1 MKIDNFP
8 KKSILASQLLS
19 MNQRTVFSM
28 LDRAAETYK
37 NDPYLSTKGDEGWL
51 RTSFSQA
58 KFKARHLASS
68 FIDLGIKTDDKIAIL
83 SEAKSDWIIAE
94 FAALYAG
101 AISVPLSI
109 KLLPEEVPF
118 RVNHSDASLFIISE
132 NTLEKVIS
140 QWNKY
145 QHKSL
150 RLILL
155 DSPSKKI
162 SSQCEKY
169 GFDEKDLIFIE
180 DLYQKGAAGIAK
192 NEDLLK
198 GIEEST
204 REDKVVTISYTS
216 GTTGN
221 PKGIMLTHLNYYS
234 NSHAAVATFQIKEKI
249 STLLILPTDHSF
261 AHTVGIYTA
270 LVKGLS
276 LHFVDARGGGV
287 NALKN
292 IPANLIEAESNFLLT
307 VPALTSNFIQKFKDG
322 IKAKGGFIEG
332 IFNRGVAA
340 AIQRNGDG
348 FTKPG
353 AMVQATTFLNMII
366 AEKLIFS
373 KLRKIFGPKIEFFVG
388 GGALLDIKQQQF
400 YKAIGIPVYQG
411 YGLTEATPIISTN
424 TPFNHKMGTS
434 GKVLEGIECKI
445 CDDNGKEVSRGQK
458 GEIVIKGDN
467 VMKGY
472 YKNDSATAETIKNGW
487 LHTGDLGFMDE
498 DNFLVVV
505 GREKALLI
513 SEDGEKYSPEEIE
526 EAIVNSSNCI
536 QQIMIYNDHQKF
548 TSALVTLNKK
558 AVEDLIDNQKIKS
571 YEALNKALK
580 LEILKFEKQV
590 EFKDKFPGKWIP
602 SNFQVISEEFSEENQ
617 LINSTLK
624 MVRHRITERY
634 QDRLDLMYAKNAQE
648 NSMNENIKILGEMV
662 RLT

>member
-1 MKIDNFP
+1 
-8 KKSILASQLLS
+8 

-28 LDRAAETYK
+28 LDSAAVKYA
-37 NDPYLSTKGDEGWL
+37 NDPYLSTKNDQGWS
-51 RTSFSQA
+51 RTSFSEA
-58 KFKARHLASS
+58 KIKSRRLASA
-68 FIDLGIKTDDKIAIL
+68 FIELGLKNEDKVSIL
-83 SEAKSDWIIAE
+83 SEAKTDWIIAE

-101 AISVPLSI
+101 GISVPLSI

-118 RVNHSDASLFIISE
+118 RVNHSEASLFIISE
-132 NTLEKVIS
+132 NTLEKVIC
-140 QWNKY
+140 QWDRYENKN
-145 QHKSL
+145 L
-150 RLILL
+150 RLVIL
-155 DSPSKKI
+155 DEPSEKI
-162 SSQCEKY
+162 SKQCQQY
-169 GFDEKDLIFIE
+169 GFDEKDLIYIE
-180 DLYQKGAAGIAK
+180 NLFKAGEEKMHK
-192 NEDLLK
+192 NSDKLTEIEANTKEDQ
-198 GIEEST
+198 
-204 REDKVVTISYTS
+204 VVTISYTS

-221 PKGIMLTHLNYYS
+221 PKGIMLTHLNYFS

-322 IKAKGGFIEG
+322 IKAKGDFIEG
-332 IFNRGVAA
+332 IFNRGIEA
-340 AIQRNGDG
+340 AIKRNGNG
-348 FTKPG
+348 FSKPG
-353 AMVQATTFLNMII
+353 AGTQISTLFNYLI
-366 AEKLIFS
+366 AEKLIF
-373 KLRKIFGPKIEFFVG
+373 KNLRLIFGPKIEFFVG

-434 GKVLEGIECKI
+434 GKVLEGIDCKI
-445 CDDNGKEVSRGQK
+445 CDENGNALPAGIK

-472 YKNDSATAETIKNGW
+472 YKNDTATAETIKNGW
-487 LHTGDLGFMDE
+487 LHTGDLGYMDE
-498 DNFLVVV
+498 DDFLVVV

-526 EAIVNSSNCI
+526 EAIVNSSSSI
-536 QQIMIYNDHQKF
+536 DQIMIYNDHQKF
-548 TSALVTLNKK
+548 TSALITLNKK
-558 AVEDLIDNQKIKS
+558 AVEDLIKRKDVTSFEVLNQH
-571 YEALNKALK
+571 LK
-580 LEILKFEKQV
+580 EEMLLFSKQA

-602 SNFQVISEEFSEENQ
+602 SNFQIIKDTFSEDDQ

-634 QDRLDLMYAKNAQE
+634 QDRLDLMYTKKAQE
-648 NSMNENIKILGEMV
+648 GTLKENIKVLQEMV
-662 RLT
+662 SLN